1 MDTSKVAAKIVLATE
16 RPGAVPMG
24 TDVWLEP
31 IGVMCSHMRFQVERP
46 GEG

>member
-1 MDTSKVAAKIVLATE
+1 MDASKVAAKIVLATE

-31 IGVMCSHMRFQVERP
+31 VGVMGSHVRFQVERP